1 MRANLAKIPSH
12 CTCSRARN
20 SRARNLRFGDGAN
33 GAAQA
38 GVAGEVADAIVGGIT
53 AAADA
58 DRLLE
63 ARDRPATPCY
73 QAPGGT

>member
-12 CTCSRARN
+12 CTCSR
-20 SRARNLRFGDGAN
+20 

-63 ARDRPATPCY
+63 ARDRPASPCY